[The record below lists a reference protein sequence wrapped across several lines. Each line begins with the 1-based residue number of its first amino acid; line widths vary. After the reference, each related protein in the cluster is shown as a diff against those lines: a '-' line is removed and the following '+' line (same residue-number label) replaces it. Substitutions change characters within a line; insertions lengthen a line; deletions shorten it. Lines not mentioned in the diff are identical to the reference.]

1 MEKSGFADIQYFE
14 GMHVVKVAILTFH
27 NSPNNA
33 GAVLQAWALQRAV
46 DRLGHNAQV
55 IDYHR
60 KHADYN
66 KWWSF
71 NSFGGLCYT
80 LKRFPCEIIRQER
93 CNAFRRCS
101 LKLVGTKH
109 GGCVDFQDA
118 DAYIVGSDQ
127 VFNPRNNEMIPDFLL
142 DFVPHGKK
150 RIAYGASFGT
160 DAFPDEYMQMLGK
173 SLPRFNALSVREDS
187 GAETVKRIADVD
199 AQVVLDPT
207 LLHNAEEYRPLMEEE
222 RSVSLPLE
230 PYVFM
235 YIIGGHHDA
244 RRIALEKAM
253 EIGAKRIVVMT
264 NGRAEW
270 HLPQLGI
277 FRRIHVYSPSDFLAH
292 IASAAYVVTN
302 SFHGTAFS
310 IVFNR
315 PFISLRNGTPGDSRM
330 TTLLTAVNGG
340 GLETARRTSIAFL
353 KEALS

>member
-1 MEKSGFADIQYFE
+1 M
-14 GMHVVKVAILTFH
+14 KVAILTFH

-33 GAVLQAWALQRAV
+33 GAVLQAWALQRTIEK
-46 DRLGHNAQV
+46 LGHGACI

-60 KHADYN
+60 EHGDMVP
-66 KWWSF
+66 WWSF
-71 NSFGGLCYT
+71 KSVCGLYYT

-93 CNAFRRCS
+93 CNTFRRRS
-101 LKLVGTKH
+101 LKLAGTKH
-109 GGCVDFQDA
+109 GGRVDFQDA

-127 VFNPRNNEMIPDFLL
+127 VFNPRNNEMNPDFLL

-160 DAFPDEYMQMLGK
+160 DAFSNEYVQMLEK
-173 SLPRFNALSVREDS
+173 NLPKFDALSVREDS
-187 GAETVKRIADVD
+187 GSETVRRIAGVD

-207 LLHNAEEYRPLMEEE
+207 LLHNAEEYRPLIAEEE
-222 RSVSLPLE
+222 DAALSSE

-235 YIIGGHHDA
+235 YIIGGHPDA
-244 RRIALEKAM
+244 RRIALEKARK
-253 EIGAKRIVVMT
+253 IGARRIVVMT

-270 HLPQLGI
+270 HLPQIGI
-277 FRRIHVYSPSDFLAH
+277 FQRIHVYSPSDFLSL
-292 IASAAYVVTN
+292 IANAAYVVTN

-315 PFISLRNGTPGDSRM
+315 SFTSLRNGTYGDSRM
-330 TTLLTAVNGG
+330 TTLLNAANSGA
-340 GLETARRTSIAFL
+340 LEAARQKSVTFL

>member
-1 MEKSGFADIQYFE
+1 M
-14 GMHVVKVAILTFH
+14 KVAILTFH

-33 GAVLQAWALQRAV
+33 GTVLQAWALQRTV
-46 DRLGHNAQV
+46 EKLGHVPV
-55 IDYHR
+55 IIDCYR
-60 KHADYN
+60 RRCDMVR
-66 KWWSF
+66 WWNLASLR
-71 NSFGGLCYT
+71 GVYYT
-80 LKRFPCEIIRQER
+80 LKRFPWEAMRIRK
-93 CNAFRRCS
+93 CNAFRRQN
-101 LKLVGTKH
+101 LNLEGTQY
-109 GGCVDFQDA
+109 GGRVRYRNAEAF
-118 DAYIVGSDQ
+118 IVGSDQ
-127 VFNPRNNEMIPDFLL
+127 VFNPLNNECNPDFLL
-142 DFVPHGKK
+142 DFVPAGKK

-160 DAFPDEYMQMLGK
+160 DAFPDEYMQMLEK
-173 SLPRFNALSVREDS
+173 NLPRFNAFSVREYS

-207 LLHNAEEYRPLMEEE
+207 LLHKAEEYRPLMEAE
-222 RSVSLPLE
+222 RSVSLPSE

-244 RRIALEKAM
+244 RRMALEKAS
-253 EIGAKRIVVMT
+253 EIGVKQIVVMT

-315 PFISLRNGTPGDSRM
+315 PFVSLRNGTAGDNRM
-330 TTLLTAVNGG
+330 ATLLNAKEGG
-340 GLETARRTSIAFL
+340 TLDAMREKSISFL
-353 KEALS
+353 KKALS